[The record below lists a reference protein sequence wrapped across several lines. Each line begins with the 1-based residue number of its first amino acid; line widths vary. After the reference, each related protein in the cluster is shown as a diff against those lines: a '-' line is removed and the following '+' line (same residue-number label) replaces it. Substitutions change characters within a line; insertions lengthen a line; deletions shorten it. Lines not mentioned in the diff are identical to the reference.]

1 VMIMENELDIE
12 QVRSDLI
19 KELTRR
25 MKAGE
30 RLPVGV
36 TGPKSIIKYIDSMSD
51 SNARDWH
58 SVAVK

>member
-1 VMIMENELDIE
+1 MKINIE

-25 MKAGE
+25 MKAGA
-30 RLPVGV
+30 RLPIGV
-36 TGPKSIIKYIDSMSD
+36 MGPKSTIKYIDSMSD

-58 SVAVK
+58 SVVVK

>member
-1 VMIMENELDIE
+1 MELTVK

-25 MKAGE
+25 LKTGE

-36 TGPKSIIKYIDSMSD
+36 TGLKSIKKYIESMSD

-58 SVAVK
+58 SVVIK